1 MKRLSGNKF
10 AALTVEEDEVI
21 VEEDLG
27 GELVHGEAVHNATV
41 PVAWPVAPPVAAAVL
56 PLAAA
61 DGCSVHA
68 AFGKLMALSCRE
80 LEYRQQLDD
89 KMAKADAA
97 RARLVALRRESV
109 AAAVAQALILREMD
123 AAAQMEAVPYPIE
136 PVGAA
141 VLGAVADPVMRGGL
155 LLGLRR
161 MGA

>member
-10 AALTVEEDEVI
+10 AALAVEEDEVI

-80 LEYRQQLDD
+80 LEYRQQLDEE
-89 KMAKADAA
+89 MAKADAA

-109 AAAVAQALILREMD
+109 ALQS
-123 AAAQMEAVPYPIE
+123 
-136 PVGAA
+136 
-141 VLGAVADPVMRGGL
+141 
-155 LLGLRR
+155 R
-161 MGA
+161 MP